1 MAKLIRLLEFIV
13 IALMAIVTVSV
24 IAEIATRTF
33 AKTSLVV
40 TDELSRYLMVWTAL
54 LAAAILVHEDGHVRI
69 TLFEQKL
76 GPRGAL
82 VLFIVSQ
89 LVSLGFFAL
98 VIVSSIM
105 MLPTLSQQNTVT
117 LGISIV
123 WFYLALPVS
132 MLLMV
137 ALTLRNTAR
146 RLRGYDVDAANG
158 PLT

>member
-1 MAKLIRLLEFIV
+1 MAKLIRSLEFIV
-13 IALMAIVTVSV
+13 IALMAIVTASV
-24 IAEIATRTF
+24 IAEIAMRTF

-69 TLFEQKL
+69 TLLEQKL
-76 GPRGAL
+76 GPRAAL
-82 VLFIVSQ
+82 VLFVVSQ
-89 LVSLGFFAL
+89 LVALGFFAL
-98 VIVSSIM
+98 VIVSAVM

-132 MLLMV
+132 ALLMA
-137 ALTLRNTAR
+137 ALTVRNTVL
-146 RLRGYDVDAANG
+146 RLRGCETRPATG

>member
-1 MAKLIRLLEFIV
+1 
-13 IALMAIVTVSV
+13 
-24 IAEIATRTF
+24 
-33 AKTSLVV
+33 
-40 TDELSRYLMVWTAL
+40 VWTAL

-69 TLFEQKL
+69 TLLEERL
-76 GPRGAL
+76 GRRGAL

>member
-13 IALMAIVTVSV
+13 ITLMAIVTVSV
-24 IAEIATRTF
+24 IAEIAMRTF
-33 AKTSLVV
+33 AKSSLVV

-69 TLFEQKL
+69 TLLEERL
-76 GPRGAL
+76 GRPGAL
-82 VLFIVSQ
+82 VLFVVSQ
-89 LVSLGFFAL
+89 LVTLSFLGL

-123 WFYLALPVS
+123 WFYLALPIS
-132 MLLMV
+132 ALLMV
-137 ALTLRNTAR
+137 ALTVRNTAR
-146 RLRGYDVDAANG
+146 RLRGDDVHTTIG